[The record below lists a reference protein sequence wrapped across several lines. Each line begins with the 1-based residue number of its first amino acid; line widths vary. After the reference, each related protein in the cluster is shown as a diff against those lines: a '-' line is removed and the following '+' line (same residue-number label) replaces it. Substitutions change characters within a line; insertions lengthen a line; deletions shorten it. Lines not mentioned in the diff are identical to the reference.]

1 VEVTWIRERSQKI
14 SYGLIFLLLLA
25 SLTYAFSFDR
35 GPLKSL
41 FYVVSFAA
49 CLILSFLRLRHPSIR
64 KDLRFRLSQNKVVLS
79 LVLLYIALI
88 WLSALKTGVQ
98 PKLVNLIVSSTT
110 LIFIHL
116 FFPVITSQSKDVD
129 RLIKAIVVIGMAAV
143 AVSWLMYFG
152 KVILNVDWGVILRR
166 DLVLEKKDLLEKL
179 GIPFAMKGP
188 FVHSNY
194 LGLLVAL
201 LVPCLLYILRTSK
214 SLRIR
219 RWVGIS
225 LGSCFFTLV
234 TSLSVISAI
243 PAALTAL
250 GFVFV
255 RRPWFHQAI
264 RVGAVVLILF
274 FNLAVIARIDM
285 QFMHRLPI
293 RSDTRILLWNRA
305 IELIHQGGEWGT
317 NTTHAYQS
325 MPFNMRAHNTIID
338 TALVNGIPA
347 MIVYSLYL
355 ILILFVITPRSEVPL
370 SLCVFY
376 IVISTIAM
384 QFFEYLPFGRVGVIM
399 NFFFLITTVPYI
411 FALKSSPADTN

>member
-1 VEVTWIRERSQKI
+1 
-14 SYGLIFLLLLA
+14 
-25 SLTYAFSFDR
+25 
-35 GPLKSL
+35 
-41 FYVVSFAA
+41 
-49 CLILSFLRLRHPSIR
+49 
-64 KDLRFRLSQNKVVLS
+64 LRFRLSQNKVVLS